1 MLEVSGSLSFLF
13 ELCCVDAFRVPAAAA
28 AAAAATVDILGLT
41 CLATRDNRV
50 MAVDDM
56 LQGPEKGIFT

>member
-28 AAAAATVDILGLT
+28 AVAATVDILGLT